1 MDSSSI
7 EINLDSLGSD
17 NKTINTS
24 PIKLNIDDINNNAL
38 DTSDIQDIDLG
49 TDNSI
54 PGIELLMNDKKIR
67 KGGES
72 RRNSGGDSLGLSDPL
87 NLDSLE
93 DDLNKLTGETIN
105 IDNESKP
112 VNTILNDKIN
122 INIQKEGSE
131 SQENMNINDEKPQ
144 KSKSGWGGL
153 GSFFGNSKKKTVV
166 DDNPASNTEATW
178 DGFKKFNEIP
188 QQHAPKVEMSKE
200 ELLRAKFNILKK
212 LEELERKGI
221 QLSKKYS
228 MESDLLEMEGE
239 YESIKAERE
248 RKNSVKFQ
256 RRMMMA
262 AVTGLEFLNN
272 RFDPFDFKLDGW
284 GEQVNENID
293 DYDEIFGEL
302 HEKYQS
308 KAKIAPEL
316 KLLFQLGG
324 SAIMLHMTNTMF
336 KSSIPGMDDIMRQNP
351 ELMEQFTKAA
361 VNQMGQSN
369 PGFGN
374 FMGGVMNNQQQP
386 RQSQRYNEPP
396 PHVMNN
402 GRPPSPME
410 TKNRSRMDNRG
421 PRPDIAFGRASNNP
435 SATNGDGISISKGNL
450 FESPEQSDPP
460 ERSVRRPRPEMRGPS
475 QEVNDLIAGLKKKDG
490 KGKSGNSRKNNTISL
505 DL

>member
-1 MDSSSI
+1 MDGSSI

-17 NKTINTS
+17 SKTINTS
-24 PIKLNIDDINNNAL
+24 PIKLNIDDINEHSL
-38 DTSDIQDIDLG
+38 DTTSIQDIELN
-49 TDNSI
+49 TENSI
-54 PGIELLMNDKKIR
+54 PGIELLMNDKKIKKR
-67 KGGES
+67 D
-72 RRNSGGDSLGLSDPL
+72 DSLGLSDPL
-87 NLDSLE
+87 SLDSLE
-93 DDLNKLTGETIN
+93 DDLNKLTGETID
-105 IDNESKP
+105 DNNDSKP
-112 VNTILNDKIN
+112 INAVLSDKIN

-131 SQENMNINDEKPQ
+131 SSKTKTNDKKE
-144 KSKSGWGGL
+144 KSGWGGL
-153 GSFFGNSKKKTVV
+153 GSLFGKSNKKTII
-166 DDNPASNTEATW
+166 DDNSGVNESSAETTW

-188 QQHAPKVEMSKE
+188 QDRAPKVEMSKE

-302 HEKYQS
+302 HEKYKS

-374 FMGGVMNNQQQP
+374 FMGGVMNDRQQA

-402 GRPPSPME
+402 GRPPSPLE
-410 TKNRSRMDNRG
+410 TKNRSRMDNQG
-421 PRPDIAFGRASNNP
+421 SRPDIAFGRASNNP
-435 SATNGDGISISKGNL
+435 SAANGDGISISKSNL
-450 FESPEQSDPP
+450 FDNADKP
-460 ERSVRRPRPEMRGPS
+460 ERSARKPRPEMRGPS
-475 QEVNDLIAGLKKKDG
+475 KEVNDLIAGLKKKEG
-490 KGKSGNSRKNNTISL
+490 NNKSGNSRKNNTISL

>member
-1 MDSSSI
+1 
-7 EINLDSLGSD
+7 
-17 NKTINTS
+17 
-24 PIKLNIDDINNNAL
+24 
-38 DTSDIQDIDLG
+38 
-49 TDNSI
+49 
-54 PGIELLMNDKKIR
+54 
-67 KGGES
+67 
-72 RRNSGGDSLGLSDPL
+72 
-87 NLDSLE
+87 
-93 DDLNKLTGETIN
+93 
-105 IDNESKP
+105 
-112 VNTILNDKIN
+112 
-122 INIQKEGSE
+122 
-131 SQENMNINDEKPQ
+131 
-144 KSKSGWGGL
+144 
-153 GSFFGNSKKKTVV
+153 
-166 DDNPASNTEATW
+166 
-178 DGFKKFNEIP
+178 
-188 QQHAPKVEMSKE
+188 
-200 ELLRAKFNILKK
+200 
-212 LEELERKGI
+212 
-221 QLSKKYS
+221 

-374 FMGGVMNNQQQP
+374 FMGGVMNQQQP

-402 GRPPSPME
+402 GRPPSPLE
-410 TKNRSRMDNRG
+410 TKNRSRMDNQG
-421 PRPDIAFGRASNNP
+421 SRPDIAFGRASNNP
-435 SATNGDGISISKGNL
+435 SAVNGDGISISKSNL
-450 FESPEQSDPP
+450 FDEADRP
-460 ERSVRRPRPEMRGPS
+460 ERSARKPRPEMRGPS
-475 QEVNDLIAGLKKKDG
+475 REVNDLIAGLKKKES
-490 KGKSGNSRKNNTISL
+490 KGKSSNSRKNNNNTISL

>member
-17 NKTINTS
+17 SKTINAS
-24 PIKLNIDDINNNAL
+24 PIKLNIDSINEDSL
-38 DTSDIQDIDLG
+38 DTSSIQDINLG
-49 TDNSI
+49 TENTI

-72 RRNSGGDSLGLSDPL
+72 RRNSSGDGLGLSDPL

-93 DDLNKLTGETIN
+93 DDLNKLTGETN
-105 IDNESKP
+105 DGDLKP
-112 VNTILNDKIN
+112 VNAVLSDKIN
-122 INIQKEGSE
+122 INIQKEDSGTETKNETKNSG
-131 SQENMNINDEKPQ
+131 K
-144 KSKSGWGGL
+144 KGKSGWGGF
-153 GSFFGNSKKKTVV
+153 GSLFGNAKKTVV
-166 DDNPASNTEATW
+166 DDNSASQGQAQSSSETTW

-188 QQHAPKVEMSKE
+188 QDRAPKVEMTKE

-212 LEELERKGI
+212 LEQLERKGI
-221 QLSKKYS
+221 ELSKKYS

-402 GRPPSPME
+402 GRPPSPLE
-410 TKNRSRMDNRG
+410 TKNRSRMDNQG
-421 PRPDIAFGRASNNP
+421 SRPDIAFGRASNNP
-435 SATNGDGISISKGNL
+435 SAANGDGISISKSNL
-450 FESPEQSDPP
+450 FDEADRP
-460 ERSVRRPRPEMRGPS
+460 ERSARKPRPEMRGPS
-475 QEVNDLIAGLKKKDG
+475 REVNDLIAGLKKKEN
-490 KGKSGNSRKNNTISL
+490 KGKSSNSRKNNTISL

>member
-1 MDSSSI
+1 MDNSSI
-7 EINLDSLGSD
+7 EINLDTLGSES
-17 NKTINTS
+17 KTISSS
-24 PIKLNIDDINNNAL
+24 PIKLNIDSINEDNL
-38 DTSDIQDIDLG
+38 DSSSIQDIDLS
-49 TDNSI
+49 TENSI

-72 RRNSGGDSLGLSDPL
+72 LPNLDGDSLGLDPL

-93 DDLNKLTGETIN
+93 DDLNKLTGETN
-105 IDNESKP
+105 VIDLKS
-112 VNTILNDKIN
+112 VNALPNDKIN
-122 INIQKEGSE
+122 INIQKEGSGIE
-131 SQENMNINDEKPQ
+131 SNTSEK
-144 KSKSGWGGL
+144 KEKSGWGGFSSL
-153 GSFFGNSKKKTVV
+153 FNNSKKTVI
-166 DDNPASNTEATW
+166 DDNSSPQGQTTAETTW

-188 QQHAPKVEMSKE
+188 QDHAPKVEMSKE
-200 ELLRAKFNILKK
+200 QLLRAKFNILKK
-212 LEELERKGI
+212 LEGLERKGI
-221 QLSKKYS
+221 ELSKKYS

-361 VNQMGQSN
+361 VNQMGQTN

-410 TKNRSRMDNRG
+410 TKNRSRMDNQG
-421 PRPDIAFGRASNNP
+421 SRPDIAFGRASNNP
-435 SATNGDGISISKGNL
+435 SATNGDGISISKSTL
-450 FESPEQSDPP
+450 FDEAEKP
-460 ERSVRRPRPEMRGPS
+460 ERSARKSRPEMRGPS
-475 QEVNDLIAGLKKKDG
+475 REVNDLIAGLKKKD
-490 KGKSGNSRKNNTISL
+490 KGKSSNSRKNNTVSL